1 MTPEQKQEY
10 KNKVKAVLDKYLQDN
25 NLVNAERDV
34 IMQHLQ
40 SMYRRLT
47 DEDLVQYGLDYA
59 KFVGFAQQAYIMGD
73 LQDHFKS

>member
-10 KNKVKAVLDKYLQDN
+10 KTKVKAVLDKYLQEK

-40 SMYRRLT
+40 SMYRRLE
-47 DEDLVQYGLDYA
+47 DEGLVQYGLDYA
-59 KFVGFAQQAYIMGD
+59 KFIGFAQQAYIMGD
-73 LQDHFKS
+73 LQDHFRT